1 MLLSWLRK
9 PVDTFAPSVGYLY
22 RRLRDT
28 RVGQRS
34 MQTIYG
40 FKLAGE
46 PRIASSD
53 FEADEVRTFLE
64 LLESHDTVLDLGANV
79 GFYSCLAASRGKQVV
94 CFEPSPRNLH
104 FLYRNLWEN
113 EFRNTEVFPLGL
125 AKQPGLHRLYG
136 FSDMASFVSGWA
148 QADRKRFALV
158 PVTGLDRIVA
168 GRFQGQKL
176 LIKLDVEGFELDVL
190 AGAEN
195 TLDLAPKP
203 TWLVEILLR
212 DNVIPGGINAQFAD
226 VFDAFWKHGYQ
237 CRALNTKPEPVR
249 PADVSRWV
257 ANGSVDPETH
267 NFLFFATQE
276 QFEHER
282 TRSGSGIKNR
292 GCTDPVCEEG
302 RTCP

>member
-94 CFEPSPRNLH
+94 CFEPSPRNLR

-136 FSDMASFVSGWA
+136 FSDMASFINGWA
-148 QADRKRFALV
+148 QADTKRSVLV
-158 PVTGLDRIVA
+158 PVTSLDRIVA
-168 GRFQGQKL
+168 TRFQGQRL

-190 AGAEN
+190 AGAES
-195 TLDLAPKP
+195 TLGLMPKP

-212 DNVIPGGINAQFAD
+212 GEVIPGGINTRFAD
-226 VFDAFWKHGYQ
+226 VFEVFWRRGYQ
-237 CRALNTKPEPVR
+237 CTAVHAEPQTVSR
-249 PADVSRWV
+249 ADVTRWV
-257 ANGSVDPETH
+257 DAGSVDRQSH
-267 NFLFFATQE
+267 NFLFSCA
-276 QFEHER
+276 
-282 TRSGSGIKNR
+282 
-292 GCTDPVCEEG
+292 
-302 RTCP
+302 